1 MLYRGPRGP
10 RRGTPAPGPGGR
22 LSSWFG
28 CGRLGSGLRL
38 GNNALRRAFDDG
50 FRGGLAVG
58 RRGLRFSL
66 GGLRARSA
74 FDGLDNLL
82 DLVGRVPSSSWWP
95 LAAAIALNIGC
106 SPCGCEG
113 VRATTTSS
121 VLPLRDRLARRPVSA
136 FLAGEDA
143 LLALSTGSTCST
155 IPLPAQCVQVDE
167 NASINPVPSF
177 LRVSCTNPSDV
188 TSDTW

>member
-1 MLYRGPRGP
+1 M
-10 RRGTPAPGPGGR
+10 
-22 LSSWFG
+22 
-28 CGRLGSGLRL
+28 
-38 GNNALRRAFDDG
+38 
-50 FRGGLAVG
+50 
-58 RRGLRFSL
+58 
-66 GGLRARSA
+66 
-74 FDGLDNLL
+74 
-82 DLVGRVPSSSWWP
+82 
-95 LAAAIALNIGC
+95 AAAIALNIGC